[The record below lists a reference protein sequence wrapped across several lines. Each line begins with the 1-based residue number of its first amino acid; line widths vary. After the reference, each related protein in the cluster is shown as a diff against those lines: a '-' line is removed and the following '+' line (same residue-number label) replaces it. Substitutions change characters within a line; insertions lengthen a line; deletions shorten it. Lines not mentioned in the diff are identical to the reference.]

1 MLPGL
6 WLERPATAFLVSERP
21 GAEDLDAPRQS
32 NSVCLYPQPNR
43 AFSTFTSPALFV
55 LAALLWLGSFTTVHA
70 AAPFSFETAP
80 GRLPKDVVPED
91 YDIAIVPDAKALSIT
106 GTESVRLD
114 FRTATDTIQF
124 NSLNE
129 KLSGVTLDGRPVK
142 NVVSDDQAE
151 LTTVRL
157 SKPARTGRHTLR
169 FSYTGVIETK
179 PQGLFAQP
187 FIKPGGGKDVLLST
201 QFEATDA
208 RRMFPCWD
216 ETAFRATFTLSA
228 TVPSEWKVVSN
239 MPIAHNAR
247 HGSTTTT
254 TFRRSPKMPS
264 YLVEFSA
271 GDLARI
277 SDHAGKTELGVWAVR
292 GQQEYGRTAL
302 ANGKL
307 ILADYD
313 DYFGV
318 PFPLPKLD
326 SIAVPG
332 GFTGAMENWGAI
344 TYNDQHLLIT
354 PASTLEDKQRVF
366 SIQAHEMAHQW
377 NGDLVTMGWW
387 DDIWLNESFASW
399 RAAKETDLRHPD
411 WKWWE
416 AQDASKEDAMAAD
429 AQPNSHAIQ
438 QHVTDE
444 LEAANS
450 FDPRITYNK
459 GQAVLRMIEAYLG
472 PDTFRDGIRAYLKA
486 HAYSNAT
493 SADLWNGLSQASGR
507 DAGAIASGWTAQA
520 GFPVVMVTASR
531 DADGNRT
538 ISLAQKRFLLQ
549 GTDPANPHWNIPLQI
564 RSGTSAAPR
573 SLLLTKDGL
582 TVRAGRWDEPL
593 SVNAGAMGFYRVMYD
608 EPTFQIN
615 TRAFGSLTDGDR
627 IVLLDDQWALV
638 QSGAQKLPTYL
649 ALASSMGSDLDERAW
664 TQITGALGTIEYDE
678 RGNPGHDAF
687 TAYARNLLKPVAE
700 RLGWDSKAE
709 ETPGIQKLRRSVLG
723 DLGEWGA
730 AEVLAEARKRFAAF
744 LKDRSAIPPDDQ
756 AMILGIVARNADQA
770 TFRQLHR
777 IAQSARDETELR
789 RFYRALMLV
798 RDPGLADQAVQ
809 IALSNEI
816 PAQAASLRLRLIG
829 ALTDYHPSLG
839 WKTFTAHNDT
849 LMKPFSTFAPQIMA
863 QSIPQ
868 GFWNAIPLDELEAW
882 IKAHVP
888 AEMAPEIARGMD
900 AARFQ
905 VALKKT
911 LVPATDS
918 YLQARPDKSNPAALE

>member
-1 MLPGL
+1 MP
-6 WLERPATAFLVSERP
+6 TAF
-21 GAEDLDAPRQS
+21 AMAM
-32 NSVCLYPQPNR
+32 
-43 AFSTFTSPALFV
+43 
-55 LAALLWLGSFTTVHA
+55 LLWMASLLALRA

-80 GRLPKDVVPED
+80 GRLPKDVVPKD

-106 GTESVRLD
+106 GTVSVRLE
-114 FRTATDTIQF
+114 FHKATDRIQF

-129 KLSGVTLDGRPVK
+129 KLSGVTLDGKPAK
-142 NVVSDDQAE
+142 NVVSDDKAE
-151 LTTVRL
+151 LTTVTL
-157 SKPARTGRHTLR
+157 NKPARTGSHTLR
-169 FSYTGVIETK
+169 FSYTAVIETK

-187 FIKPGGGKDVLLST
+187 FVKPGGAKDVLLST

-216 ETAFRATFTLSA
+216 EPAFRATFTL
-228 TVPSEWKVVSN
+228 TVTIPSEWKVVSN
-239 MPIAHNAR
+239 MPIAHSAR
-247 HGSTTTT
+247 HGATTTT
-254 TFRRSPKMPS
+254 TFQRSPKMPS

-277 SDHAGKTELGVWAVR
+277 TDQVGKTELGVWTVR
-292 GQQEYGRTAL
+292 GQEQYGSTAL
-302 ANGKL
+302 ANAKL
-307 ILADYD
+307 ILADYNQ
-313 DYFGV
+313 YFGV

-399 RAAKETDLRHPD
+399 RAAKETDLRHPG

-450 FDPRITYNK
+450 FDPRITYHK

-472 PDTFRDGIRAYLKA
+472 PDIFRDGIRAYLKA

-493 SADLWNGLSQASGR
+493 SADLWNGLSKASGR
-507 DAGAIASGWTAQA
+507 DVGAIASGWTEQA
-520 GFPVVMVTASR
+520 GFPVVLDTANR

-549 GTDPANPHWNIPLQI
+549 GTDSANPHWNIPLQI
-564 RSGTSAAPR
+564 RSGASGAPR

-582 TVRAGRWDEPL
+582 TGRAGRWDEPL
-593 SVNAGAMGFYRVMYD
+593 SVNAAAIGYYRVLYD
-608 EPTFQIN
+608 QPTLQIN
-615 TRAFGSLTDGDR
+615 TKAFGTLSDGDR
-627 IVLLDDQWALV
+627 IALLDDQWALV

-664 TQITGALGTIEYDE
+664 SQITGALGTIEYDE
-678 RGNPGHDAF
+678 RGAAGHDAF
-687 TAYARNLLKPVAE
+687 TAYARNLLKPVAD
-700 RLGWDSKAE
+700 RLGWDAKPE

-723 DLGEWGA
+723 DLGEWGD
-730 AEVLAEARKRFAAF
+730 AEVLTEARKRLAAF
-744 LKDRSAIPPDDQ
+744 LKDRSAIQPDDQ
-756 AMILGIVARNADQA
+756 AMILGIVARNADHA
-770 TFRQLHR
+770 TFQQLHEVAKS
-777 IAQSARDETELR
+777 AQDETELR
-789 RFYRALMLV
+789 RFYETLMRV
-798 RDPGLADQAVQ
+798 RDPRLADQAVQ
-809 IALSNEI
+809 ITLSDEI
-816 PAQAASLRLRLIG
+816 PAQAATLRLWMI
-829 ALTDYHPSLG
+829 AAVSDWHPLLG
-839 WKTFTAHNDT
+839 WNTFTGHSDM
-849 LMKPFSTFAPQIMA
+849 LMKPFSPFAPQMMA
-863 QSIPQ
+863 RYVPL
-868 GFWNAIPLDELEAW
+868 GFWNAVPLDQIEAW

-888 AEMAPEIARGMD
+888 AEMAPEIARGME

-905 VALKKT
+905 VALKKA

-918 YLQARPDKSNPAALE
+918 YLQAMSDKSTPAAVE